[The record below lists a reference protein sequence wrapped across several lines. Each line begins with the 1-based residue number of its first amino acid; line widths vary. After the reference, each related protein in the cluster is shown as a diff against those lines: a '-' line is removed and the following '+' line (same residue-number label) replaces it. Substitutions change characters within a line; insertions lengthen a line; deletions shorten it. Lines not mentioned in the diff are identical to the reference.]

1 MLKKGDFIIILSV
14 LLLAL
19 ASSALVL
26 SPKSGKTVTVKE
38 NNKTVY
44 SGSLYENKTVK
55 LAGNTVE
62 IKNGKVRVSSAD
74 CKNQICV
81 NHKPI
86 SKRQM
91 QFASPNFMPGAIKES
106 ENRLSIYPKI
116 RARHVKI
123 PYSVIL
129 FAIFTPP
136 LLRPYSASILCFRP
150 FCL

>member
-1 MLKKGDFIIILSV
+1 MNAGRKMLKKGDFIIILSV

-81 NHKPI
+81 NHKSI
-86 SKRQM
+86 SKKGESIICLPNKV
-91 QFASPNFMPGAIKES
+91 FAEV
-106 ENRLSIYPKI
+106 E
-116 RARHVKI
+116 
-123 PYSVIL
+123 
-129 FAIFTPP
+129 
-136 LLRPYSASILCFRP
+136 
-150 FCL
+150 

>member
-26 SPKSGKTVTVKE
+26 SPESGKTVMVKE

-44 SGSLYENKTVK
+44 SDSLYENKMVK

-62 IKNGKVRVSSAD
+62 IKNGKVRVSTAD

-86 SKRQM
+86 SKKGE
-91 QFASPNFMPGAIKES
+91 SIICLPNKVLAEV
-106 ENRLSIYPKI
+106 E
-116 RARHVKI
+116 
-123 PYSVIL
+123 
-129 FAIFTPP
+129 
-136 LLRPYSASILCFRP
+136 
-150 FCL
+150 